1 LTGQAPGS
9 ERVLADLADDRV
21 RERAGVH
28 RVRAL
33 FRDQPARLR
42 VLGVHEPET
51 GRMRLPVPIV
61 VMRAERVARLEA
73 LELVEQ
79 EVEARRD
86 LEALLRERDRGL
98 EKLRPRQTSVLPVR
112 ELEHPEHA
120 GDTDREPPERAFS
133 ERHRVA
139 VLVEE

>member
-1 LTGQAPGS
+1 ERREIEAFEDAQDLLHGHAARRRRPRPADAPLAIRAAERLHRMRDVALEVLTGQAPGS

-33 FRDQPARLR
+33 FRDQPERLR

-73 LELVEQ
+73 LELVE
-79 EVEARRD
+79 
-86 LEALLRERDRGL
+86 
-98 EKLRPRQTSVLPVR
+98 
-112 ELEHPEHA
+112 
-120 GDTDREPPERAFS
+120 
-133 ERHRVA
+133 
-139 VLVEE
+139 